1 MCLATQQGFPNPE
14 VHGLR
19 ESRSH
24 HPPDT
29 TRAPRRGERRI
40 GLLATLAFLGI
51 VGLLAVVASAP
62 PPHPPLVVAV
72 GPWLGYDPLVLL
84 REQERL
90 PPDTRLVELPSAT
103 DTLGAL
109 GDGRVDAAAVTLDE
123 ALRLH
128 VRLPDLRV
136 IAVLSESR
144 GADGVVLRAG
154 LDPTVGLAG
163 RRILVEDSA
172 VGGLVLAA
180 ALNAE
185 GLTPPQVRPVEVRA
199 QHLARRWA
207 DADVDA
213 IVAYEPLLSR
223 LVGEGHILLH
233 STRELT
239 GLVYDVLVVREAVLL
254 ERERELRQLLVAW
267 DQAVAPFAAG
277 DALPLDRLVPGT
289 GLSENEYRRALEGID
304 FLAAARSQALL
315 SGADTALQRLLP
327 RFATLLQL
335 PQAPSTPQAG
345 GLLMPGLQPQ
355 STGTSRDGR

>member
-1 MCLATQQGFPNPE
+1 MCLATRQGFPNPE
-14 VHGLR
+14 VRGLR

-29 TRAPRRGERRI
+29 TRAPRRRERRI

-51 VGLLAVVASAP
+51 VGLLAMVASAP

-90 PPDTRLVELPSAT
+90 PPGTRLVELPSAT

-128 VRLPDLRV
+128 ARLPDLRV

-199 QHLARRWA
+199 QHLARRWS

-223 LVGEGHILLH
+223 LVGEGHSLLH

-239 GLVYDVLVVREAVLL
+239 GLVYDVLVVREALLL
-254 ERERELRQLLVAW
+254 EREPELRQLLLAW
-267 DQAVAPFAAG
+267 EQAVAPFAAG

-289 GLSENEYRRALEGID
+289 GLSESEYRHALEGID
-304 FLAAARSQALL
+304 FLQAARSQALL
-315 SGADTALQRLLP
+315 AGADATLQRLLSQL
-327 RFATLLQL
+327 ATLLQL
-335 PQAPSTPQAG
+335 PQDPTAPLARTLLTPG
-345 GLLMPGLQPQ
+345 VQPQ
-355 STGTSRDGR
+355 PSGAPRDGR